1 MILRELGR
9 IGYLGALE
17 LQEAAR
23 DRVLAGG
30 DHELLL
36 LEHDPVV
43 TLGRRGGVVDRA
55 TLARLETPVVET
67 RRGGLAT
74 WHGPGQL
81 VGYPIVHLGR
91 ARVDVTTFVRRLGDL
106 MLAIAGRLG
115 VTDAAYDDA
124 RPGIYREGR
133 KLGSV
138 GLHIHRGVTMH
149 GFALNVDVDLA
160 GFQAIVP
167 CGLAGLHVSSLVREG
182 AVGATLDDA
191 LAAARELAPPTL
203 LTVSAG

>member
-1 MILRELGR
+1 VIVCQLGR
-9 IGYLGALE
+9 TGYASGLE

-23 DRVLAGG
+23 ERVLAGG
-30 DHELLL
+30 DDELLL

-43 TLGRRGGVVDRA
+43 TLGRRGGVVDREA
-55 TLARLETPVVET
+55 LARLATPVVET

-81 VGYPIVHLGR
+81 VGYPIVHLER
-91 ARVDVTTFVRRLGDL
+91 AHVDVTAFVRRLGAL
-106 MLAIAGRLG
+106 MLAIASRLG
-115 VTDAAYDDA
+115 VDDAAYDDR
-124 RPGIYREGR
+124 RPGIYRAGR

-167 CGLAGLHVSSLVREG
+167 CGFAGLHVSSLARELG
-182 AVGATLDDA
+182 HPASLAEATT
-191 LAAARELAPPTL
+191 LAAALGPDAL
-203 LTVSAG
+203 LGAA

>member
-1 MILRELGR
+1 MIVRELGR
-9 IGYLGALE
+9 TAYASALE
-17 LQEAAR
+17 LQDAAR
-23 DRVLAGG
+23 ERVLAGG
-30 DHELLL
+30 DDELLL

-43 TLGRRGGVVDRA
+43 TLGRRGGVVDREA
-55 TLARLETPVVET
+55 LTRLATPVVET

-81 VGYPIVHLGR
+81 VGYPIVHLER
-91 ARVDVTTFVRRLGDL
+91 AHVDVPAFVRRLGAL
-106 MLAIAGRLG
+106 MLAITGRLG
-115 VTDAAYDDA
+115 VDDAAYDDR

-149 GFALNVDVDLA
+149 GFALNVDIELA

-167 CGLAGLHVSSLVREG
+167 CGFEGLHVSSLARELG
-182 AVGATLDDA
+182 RPVALDDA
-191 LAAARELAPPTL
+191 TTLAATLGAPVL
-203 LTVSAG
+203 LGPRS